1 MPTPDLFP
9 TAPDPAANLLP
20 RDGVL
25 HDYGICFSAVDAD
38 RYLQQL
44 LTQIPWQHDRLLI
57 YGKPVTT
64 AREIAWYGDRPFN
77 YRYSGSDHRARP
89 WDDTL
94 RALKTAVE
102 RISGSH
108 YNACLLNLYHDGNEG
123 MGWHSDDEAVLGD
136 NPDIASLS
144 FGATRKFAF
153 RHKAG
158 GEKVA
163 LFLQHGQ
170 LIVMRGA
177 TQTHWQHALLKS
189 KKIHAT
195 RVNLTFRSIVDAP

>member
-9 TAPDPAANLLP
+9 TTPDPAANLLP
-20 RDGVL
+20 HDGAL
-25 HDYGICFSAVDAD
+25 HDYGRILTAHAAD
-38 RYLQQL
+38 RYLQHL
-44 LTQIPWQHDRLLI
+44 LTHIPWQHDRLVI
-57 YGKPVTT
+57 FGKAVTT
-64 AREIAWYGDRPFN
+64 AREIAWYGDRPLN
-77 YRYSGSDHRARP
+77 YRYSGSDHHARP

-102 RISGSH
+102 RACGGR
-108 YNACLLNLYHDGNEG
+108 YNACLLNLYHDGSEG

-136 NPDIASLS
+136 APDIASLS
-144 FGATRKFAF
+144 LGATRKFAF
-153 RHKAG
+153 RHKAS
-158 GEKVA
+158 GEKIE

-189 KKIHAT
+189 KKVHT
-195 RVNLTFRSIVDAP
+195 PRVNLTFRRIEET

>member
-64 AREIAWYGDRPFN
+64 APVRGMTRC
-77 YRYSGSDHRARP
+77 AR
-89 WDDTL
+89 
-94 RALKTAVE
+94 
-102 RISGSH
+102 
-108 YNACLLNLYHDGNEG
+108 
-123 MGWHSDDEAVLGD
+123 
-136 NPDIASLS
+136 
-144 FGATRKFAF
+144 
-153 RHKAG
+153 
-158 GEKVA
+158 
-163 LFLQHGQ
+163 
-170 LIVMRGA
+170 
-177 TQTHWQHALLKS
+177 
-189 KKIHAT
+189 
-195 RVNLTFRSIVDAP
+195 